1 VVRLANIEAG
11 GSPWPG
17 RRTLP
22 RSKTSL
28 CSLLQF
34 PTGVARLAAPAFLQL
49 PQFNPSLQS
58 AVLQA
63 LQKNR
68 SALTLSGVRAPLMIE
83 GAIDSPVLEHYVEQM
98 LVPELRAGDI
108 VVWDNVPTHKNGRVL
123 ALIEEAGA
131 RVEPLPA
138 YSPDFN
144 SIEECISK
152 VKAELRRQKAET
164 ARQLSNALK
173 QALAKVTRPDV
184 RGWFK
189 HCGSVVPLNT
199 RAENAVSLLR
209 QSD

>member
-1 VVRLANIEAG
+1 
-11 GSPWPG
+11 
-17 RRTLP
+17 
-22 RSKTSL
+22 
-28 CSLLQF
+28 
-34 PTGVARLAAPAFLQL
+34 
-49 PQFNPSLQS
+49 
-58 AVLQA
+58 
-63 LQKNR
+63 
-68 SALTLSGVRAPLMIE
+68 MIE

-123 ALIEEAGA
+123 ALIEAAGA
-131 RVEPLPA
+131 RVEPLPPA

-144 SIEECISK
+144 PIEECISK

-189 HCGSVVPLNT
+189 HCGSVVP
-199 RAENAVSLLR
+199 
-209 QSD
+209 